1 MPHRPP
7 ESIADAGVPL
17 LCAGSVLTFFA
28 QTPSKKARTDP
39 DAIMPK
45 RHGCATKGVLGTFQ
59 TRRQASDMSRTY
71 KAVQV
76 TKPGKPG
83 KLEVVERAII
93 EPAFGQVRIRVEA
106 CGVCHSDALSVEGGF
121 PGLTYPRVPGHEV
134 IGKIEAIGP
143 GVQGWKEGQRVGV
156 GFMGGHCGHCESCRR
171 GDFVNCQNQPISG
184 VHSDGGYAEMMIAQ
198 ASGLG
203 AILDDLLSTEAAP
216 PLCVGLTTV
225 NALRN
230 SKARPGELV
239 AIQGVGGLGHLGIQ
253 FARRLGF
260 RVVAIARGSEKESLA
275 KKLGAHHYIDSKG
288 QDPVA
293 ALQALGGARLILATA
308 ANSKSMSPLL
318 GGLAPRGQLVVAGAG
333 GDEPISVDPVSLLFG
348 MRSVVGTMTGSSMD
362 AEDTLSFSALQE
374 IRPMIE
380 TVPLA
385 KAAEAYGR
393 MMRNEARFRIVLVTG
408 Q

>member
-1 MPHRPP
+1 MPTEGIRFD
-7 ESIADAGVPL
+7 SAFA
-17 LCAGSVLTFFA
+17 CASL
-28 QTPSKKARTDP
+28 SS
-39 DAIMPK
+39 IMPEK
-45 RHGCATKGVLGTFQ
+45 HDSATNAVLGTFQ
-59 TRRQASDMSRTY
+59 REGKSLQRSHYSKSKKSKAKGKHMSRTY
-71 KAVQV
+71 KAAQA
-76 TKPGKPG
+76 TQPG
-83 KLEVVERAII
+83 KLEVVERAMI
-93 EPAFGQVRIRVEA
+93 EPAFGQVRIRIEA
-106 CGVCHSDALSVEGGF
+106 CGVWHSGACAVECGF

-198 ASGLG
+198 ASGLA
-203 AILDDLLSTEAAP
+203 AIPDDLLPTEAAP
-216 PLCVGLTTV
+216 LLCAGLTTF

-253 FARRLGF
+253 FARRMGF
-260 RVVAIARGSEKESLA
+260 RVAAIARGSEKESLA
-275 KKLGAHHYIDSKG
+275 KKLGAHHYIDAKV
-288 QDPVA
+288 QEPVA

-318 GGLAPRGQLVVAGAG
+318 GGLAPRGQLIVAGAG
-333 GDEPISVDPVSLLFG
+333 GDEPISVDPVPLLFG
-348 MRSVVGTMTGSSMD
+348 MRSLAGTMTGSSID
-362 AEDTLSFSALQE
+362 AEDTLSFSALQG
-374 IRPMIE
+374 IRPMVE

-385 KAAEAYGR
+385 NAAEAYGR